1 MTEANC
7 RHAAEGEADT
17 RSARR
22 PRFRCGISGP
32 FVLCS
37 SGGDLT
43 SGRLS
48 AALDRFEVPRHA
60 ASTIGGCFETAGAA
74 QPHREQNGI
83 GLGARRYRPVFHD
96 GFSSV
101 WDKEGSRIEEARS
114 HGEKAV
120 LIDDIDVSLE
130 WGFTWSDGRDEDWP
144 WANGF
149 PDQKAQSFWADIFYR
164 GALVDRVR
172 LVSVDGGRAHLPTA
186 GAVRNDGGDPGQP
199 APSMASYD
207 WYVDDWDYDVARVI
221 NSIQDLDFHQYFRGA
236 RLKRGPRPVRT

>member
-1 MTEANC
+1 MWW
-7 RHAAEGEADT
+7 
-17 RSARR
+17 
-22 PRFRCGISGP
+22 
-32 FVLCS
+32 
-37 SGGDLT
+37 SGGDLA
-43 SGRLS
+43 SDQLS
-48 AALDRFEVPRHA
+48 AALDRFERCRVTRPSTTEDALKLQELRGLI
-60 ASTIGGCFETAGAA
+60 ASTTGSDWERVATG
-74 QPHREQNGI
+74 P
-83 GLGARRYRPVFHD
+83 YFHD

-130 WGFTWSDGRDEDWP
+130 WGFTWSDDRDESWP
-144 WANGF
+144 WADGF
-149 PDQKAQSFWADIFYR
+149 PDQKAHSFWVDIFYR

-172 LVSVDGGRAHLPTA
+172 LVSVDGGRADLPTA

-221 NSIQDLDFHQYFRGA
+221 NSIRGLDFDQYFRGA
-236 RLKRGPRPVRT
+236 GLKRGPQPARA